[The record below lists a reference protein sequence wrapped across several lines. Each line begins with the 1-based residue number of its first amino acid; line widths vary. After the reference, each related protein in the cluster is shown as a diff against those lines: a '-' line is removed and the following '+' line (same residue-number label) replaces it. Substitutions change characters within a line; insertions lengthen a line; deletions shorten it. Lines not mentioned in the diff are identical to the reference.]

1 LGQSNQYG
9 LSCHQRLYLHKY
21 LGKAPYEIITS
32 KKPKVHYLR
41 VFGSKCVRLNK
52 KTKSSR
58 FAPKVDEGFLLG
70 YGTNEHAY
78 HVFNKTTSCVEVT
91 VDVTFDKSNG
101 SQVELVDKN
110 LVDEEEPPSLLIMRM
125 SLGEVRSREVQPQT
139 SVEERNN
146 DPSSSTRVEP
156 PSSQQ
161 PQDQSQVHGEDR
173 VHGIDQGGE
182 QGGEA
187 QEVAPQVENDDDGPI
202 QPQSQVPHL
211 RVHQSIQRDHPVDN
225 IFGSIQRGVTTRSCL
240 ATFCE
245 HYLFVLA
252 TFYGYY
258 SFVSSFEPLKIDEA
272 LDDPDWVIAMQEE
285 SNNFT
290 RNEVWEFVE

>member
-1 LGQSNQYG
+1 
-9 LSCHQRLYLHKY
+9 
-21 LGKAPYEIITS
+21 
-32 KKPKVHYLR
+32 
-41 VFGSKCVRLNK
+41 
-52 KTKSSR
+52 
-58 FAPKVDEGFLLG
+58 
-70 YGTNEHAY
+70 
-78 HVFNKTTSCVEVT
+78 
-91 VDVTFDKSNG
+91 
-101 SQVELVDKN
+101 
-110 LVDEEEPPSLLIMRM
+110 M